1 MEARWV
7 RGERAD
13 AAETLPRLSL
23 QATWLAQHTCNSRK
37 DSPKSGAKIQSHA
50 SITSGLV
57 PPRRAWESRTRAP
70 ASDQGN
76 STAASE
82 AGCAEERGRGVR
94 RRWSTEA
101 LGKET
106 SVRTFPFHARAAS
119 TKSVTVPRSVSNT
132 LLRRQERARVASEGS
147 SEGENMSVENE

>member
-1 MEARWV
+1 MSARRKRVEARWV

-82 AGCAEERGRGVR
+82 AGCAEERERSKATVVHRGVGQGNICAHV
-94 RRWSTEA
+94 SI
-101 LGKET
+101 
-106 SVRTFPFHARAAS
+106 PRAGG
-119 TKSVTVPRSVSNT
+119 
-132 LLRRQERARVASEGS
+132 LD
-147 SEGENMSVENE
+147 